1 MNSVID
7 FLNRTSNKIGFKRE
21 VYNDADV
28 PTDLDNLIIVPVFS
42 DFKHSYVLSTLLL
55 DGFKN
60 KIKGS
65 KYLITCSYPGFSHL
79 FKKSN
84 EFWSFT
90 DFQYF
95 KNIFENS
102 NGFENTSSFQTN
114 TIRSLNENFRN
125 LVDSSIFCDY
135 YNNGFKNSFWK
146 QYSELNLY
154 YPMVPS
160 SAVLGKD
167 FLRLTNENSGYK
179 VFIFPSLYLNSWNS
193 GRVIRIPAQKE
204 FYVELI
210 KYLKNENIFPVIW
223 NHPLGFDLTE
233 DFKDGTDCLFLNEY
247 DMSKVSSAMRLT
259 GCVLDLFSGVSW
271 LANLARTPCVVF
283 DERNKYFNTKEY
295 ELADISRTE
304 TPSKISFSFVNS
316 VASGN
321 KDSWNN
327 DIFKN
332 IKNEITDF
340 IPFLDRDA
348 WATTSEFDKI
358 SSIHSIRKIHNRKF
372 GTRFIK
378 IPKE

>member
-7 FLNRTSNKIGFKRE
+7 FLNRTSNKTGFKRE
-21 VYNDADV
+21 VYNDAEV
-28 PTDLDNLIIVPVFS
+28 PTDLDNLVVVPVFT
-42 DFKHSYVLSTLLL
+42 DFKYSFILSTLLL

-102 NGFENTSSFQTN
+102 NCFENSSSFQTDV
-114 TIRSLNENFRN
+114 TRSLNENFRN
-125 LVDSSIFCDY
+125 LVKSDTFSDY
-135 YNNGFKNSFWK
+135 YKNGFKDNFWK
-146 QYSELNLY
+146 QYSELDLY

-167 FLRLTNENSGYK
+167 FLRLINEHSGYK
-179 VFIFPSLYLNSWNS
+179 IFIFPSLYLNSWNS
-193 GRVIRIPAQKE
+193 GRVVKINAQRE

-210 KYLKNENIFPVIW
+210 KYLKNENIFPIIW
-223 NHPLGFDLTE
+223 NHQLGFDLTE
-233 DFKDGTDCLFLNEY
+233 DFKDGDDCLFLNEY
-247 DMSKVSSAMRLT
+247 ELSKVLSAMRLT
-259 GCVLDLFSGVSW
+259 GCVLDTFSGVSW
-271 LANLARTPCVVF
+271 LANLARTPCVIF
-283 DERNKYFNTKEY
+283 DERNKHFNTKEH
-295 ELADISRTE
+295 ELVDISRME
-304 TPSKISFSFVNS
+304 TPKKVVFSFVNS
-316 VASGN
+316 IANGN
-321 KDSWNN
+321 KDSWYN
-327 DIFKN
+327 DMFKS
-332 IKNEITDF
+332 IKNDLLNF
-340 IPFLDRDA
+340 LPYLDRDT
-348 WATTSEFDKI
+348 WTTTSEFNKI
-358 SSIHSIRKIHNRKF
+358 ASVSSIRRIRNKKF

>member
-1 MNSVID
+1 MNSVVD
-7 FLNRTSNKIGFKRE
+7 FLNRTSNKIGLKRE

-28 PTDLDNLIIVPVFS
+28 PTDFDNLVVAPVFA
-42 DFKHSYVLSTLLL
+42 DFKHSFVLSTLLL

-84 EFWSFT
+84 EHWSLS

-114 TIRSLNENFRN
+114 IIRGLNENFRN
-125 LVDSSIFCDY
+125 LITPDTFGDY
-135 YNNGFKNSFWK
+135 YKNGIKDSFWK
-146 QYSELNLY
+146 QYSQLNLY

-167 FLRLTNENSGYK
+167 FLRLINEHSGYK
-179 VFIFPSLYLNSWNS
+179 IFIFPSLYLNSWNS
-193 GRVIRIPAQKE
+193 GKVVKINAQRE

-210 KYLKNENIFPVIW
+210 KYLKSENIFPVVL
-223 NHPLGFDLTE
+223 NHQLGFDLTE
-233 DFKDGTDCLFLNEY
+233 EFKNGIDCLFLNEY
-247 DMSKVSSAMRLT
+247 DIAKVLSAMRLT
-259 GCVLDLFSGVSW
+259 GCVLDLFSGISW

-295 ELADISRTE
+295 ELVDITRME
-304 TPSKISFSFVNS
+304 TPSKFIFSFVNS

-321 KDSWNN
+321 KDSWHR

-332 IKNEITDF
+332 IKNDVLNF
-340 IPFLDRDA
+340 LPFLDRDT
-348 WATTSEFDKI
+348 WTTTSEFNKAV
-358 SSIHSIRKIHNRKF
+358 SIHSIRKMHNKKF

-378 IPKE
+378 IPK

>member
-28 PTDLDNLIIVPVFS
+28 PTDLDNLIIVPVFA
-42 DFKHSYVLSTLLL
+42 DFKYSFLLSTLLL

-65 KYLITCSYPGFSHL
+65 KYLIVCSYPGFSHL

-95 KNIFENS
+95 KNVFENS
-102 NGFENTSSFQTN
+102 NCFENTSFFQTN
-114 TIRSLNENFRN
+114 ITRSLNENFRN
-125 LVDSSIFCDY
+125 VVDSDEFGNY
-135 YNNGFKNSFWK
+135 YKNGFKDNFWK
-146 QYSELNLY
+146 QYSELNSY

-167 FLRLTNENSGYK
+167 FLRLINEHSGYK

-193 GRVIRIPAQKE
+193 GRVTKLNAKRE

-210 KYLKNENIFPVIW
+210 NYLKNENIFPVIW
-223 NHPLGFDLTE
+223 NHQLGFDLTE

-247 DMSKVSSAMRLT
+247 DISKVLSAMRLT
-259 GCVLDLFSGVSW
+259 GCAIDLFSGVSW

-283 DERNKYFNTKEY
+283 DERNKHFNTKEY
-295 ELADISRTE
+295 ELFDISKME
-304 TPSKISFSFVNS
+304 TPSKLVFSFVNS
-316 VASGN
+316 IANGN
-321 KDSWNN
+321 KDSWHNDMFKSIKN
-327 DIFKN
+327 DITNFV
-332 IKNEITDF
+332 
-340 IPFLDRDA
+340 PFLDRDT
-348 WATTSEFDKI
+348 WTTTSEFNKI
-358 SSIHSIRKIHNRKF
+358 TSIHSIRKIHNRKF

>member
-7 FLNRTSNKIGFKRE
+7 FLNRTSNKLGFKRE

-28 PTDLDNLIIVPVFS
+28 PTDLDNLVIVPVFA
-42 DFKHSYVLSTLLL
+42 DFKYSFLLSTLLL

-65 KYLITCSYPGFSHL
+65 KYLIVCSYPGFSHL

-95 KNIFENS
+95 KSVFENS
-102 NGFENTSSFQTN
+102 NGFENTSIFQTN
-114 TIRSLNENFRN
+114 ITRSLNENFRN
-125 LVDSSIFCDY
+125 VVNSDEFDNY
-135 YNNGFKNSFWK
+135 YKNGFKDNFWK
-146 QYSELNLY
+146 QYSELNSY

-167 FLRLTNENSGYK
+167 FLRLINEHSGYK
-179 VFIFPSLYLNSWNS
+179 IFIFPSLYLNTWNS
-193 GRVIRIPAQKE
+193 GRVLKLNAKKE
-204 FYVELI
+204 FYIELI

-223 NHPLGFDLTE
+223 NHQFGFDLTE
-233 DFKDGTDCLFLNEY
+233 DFKDGSDCLFLNEY
-247 DMSKVSSAMRLT
+247 DISKVLSAMRLT

-271 LANLARTPCVVF
+271 LANLARTPCVVY

-295 ELADISRTE
+295 ELFDISKME
-304 TPSKISFSFVNS
+304 TPSKSVFSFVNS
-316 VASGN
+316 IANGN
-321 KDSWNN
+321 KDSWCNDMFKSIVN
-327 DIFKN
+327 DIIN
-332 IKNEITDF
+332 F
-340 IPFLDRDA
+340 IPFLDRDV
-348 WATTSEFDKI
+348 WTTTSEFNKI
-358 SSIHSIRKIHNRKF
+358 TSINSIRKIHNRKF

>member
-28 PTDLDNLIIVPVFS
+28 PTDLDNLIIAPVFV
-42 DFKHSYVLSTLLL
+42 DFKYSFLLSTLLL

-95 KNIFENS
+95 KNVFENS
-102 NGFENTSSFQTN
+102 NGFENTSVFQTN
-114 TIRSLNENFRN
+114 IIRSLNEHFRN
-125 LVDSSIFCDY
+125 VVSSDEFGSY
-135 YNNGFKNSFWK
+135 YKNGFKEDFWK
-146 QYSELNLY
+146 QYTELNSY

-167 FLRLTNENSGYK
+167 FLRLINEHSGYK
-179 VFIFPSLYLNSWNS
+179 VFIFPSLYLNSWSS
-193 GRVIRIPAQKE
+193 GRVTKLNAKRE

-210 KYLKNENIFPVIW
+210 NYLKNEGVFPVIW
-223 NHPLGFDLTE
+223 NHQLGFDLTE
-233 DFKDGTDCLFLNEY
+233 DFKDGPDCLFLNEY
-247 DMSKVSSAMRLT
+247 DIPRVLSAMRLT

-271 LANLARTPCVVF
+271 FANLARTPCVTF
-283 DERNKYFNTKEY
+283 DERNKHFNTKEY
-295 ELADISRTE
+295 ELVDISKME
-304 TPSKISFSFVNS
+304 TPSKIIFSFVNS
-316 VASGN
+316 IANGN
-321 KDSWNN
+321 KDSWYN
-327 DIFKN
+327 DIFKS
-332 IKNEITDF
+332 IKNDIINF
-340 IPFLDRDA
+340 IPYLDRDT
-348 WATTSEFDKI
+348 WTTTSEFNKI
-358 SSIHSIRKIHNRKF
+358 TSIRTIRKIHNRKF